1 MLVIFEGLDNCGK
14 TTLVQ
19 MIKDYYL
26 KIGIPAEISKEFETN
41 IGKELKTMAKEGTLD
56 PILKAYL
63 FAADRHIR
71 MKNITNEDL
80 QERVMLF
87 DRYVPSALAYR
98 MTEGID
104 KNWITNINSVFP
116 KADIGFF
123 IDITPEESVKRNID
137 TKFNIK
143 ASPEHLAKV
152 REAYLSIIN
161 ENNLI
166 YIDGM
171 QPIQNIFDEVI
182 NNIEEYRK
190 KMEKELESLLN
201 ELKKCEICKEKF
213 GFQPHPIFLGN
224 VNSKIVQI
232 SQAPSAT
239 VHETLKPFT
248 DQSGKK
254 LKYEW
259 YMISDEKFYNPDN
272 FYIAALAHC
281 YPGKD
286 KNGNDRMPP
295 KICYETWIKKELEY
309 INNKLYIIIGAKS
322 AKVFFPKEDFNSL
335 IFKNNKLNGKL
346 AIVLP
351 HPSPLNIKWFKEH
364 PEFMEK
370 RILEIREILSKVL
383 EEN

>member
-26 KIGIPAEISKEFETN
+26 KIGVPAEISKEFETN

-56 PILKAYL
+56 SILKAYL

-80 QERVMLF
+80 QEKVMLF

-98 MTEGID
+98 MAEGID

-123 IDITPEESVKRNID
+123 IDITPEESVKRNTD

-152 REAYLSIIN
+152 RKAYLSIIN

-166 YIDGM
+166 YINGM

-182 NNIEEYRK
+182 NNIEEYRR
-190 KMEKELESLLN
+190 
-201 ELKKCEICKEKF
+201 
-213 GFQPHPIFLGN
+213 
-224 VNSKIVQI
+224 
-232 SQAPSAT
+232 
-239 VHETLKPFT
+239 
-248 DQSGKK
+248 
-254 LKYEW
+254 
-259 YMISDEKFYNPDN
+259 
-272 FYIAALAHC
+272 
-281 YPGKD
+281 
-286 KNGNDRMPP
+286 KN
-295 KICYETWIKKELEY
+295 
-309 INNKLYIIIGAKS
+309 
-322 AKVFFPKEDFNSL
+322 
-335 IFKNNKLNGKL
+335 
-346 AIVLP
+346 
-351 HPSPLNIKWFKEH
+351 
-364 PEFMEK
+364 EK
-370 RILEIREILSKVL
+370 RI
-383 EEN
+383 